1 MVVLLWCPWCYLRF
15 LYFDAINTLQYLSC
29 FFLLSWPRCSID
41 SCVHNSSTN
50 FFALHHQ
57 LCTMQWVFGI
67 TTLTLFVI
75 GLYFVLLHHPQTQEI
90 FLPACDLF
98 WLLCHALMVVSLS
111 HDFFFII
118 FLYLW
123 QEMVLLLQFKSQ
135 FQYHRYIAGFGV
147 VHSSS

>member
-1 MVVLLWCPWCYLRF
+1 MANKVLLRPINLRLLFISFSLTIFWWWYQLLMVVLLWCPWCYLRF

-111 HDFFFII
+111 H
-118 FLYLW
+118 
-123 QEMVLLLQFKSQ
+123 
-135 FQYHRYIAGFGV
+135 GF
-147 VHSSS
+147 SL